1 MKRILSALAFFAGI
15 VWAQPSE
22 SDFAQWPR
30 SYYASIGI
38 GIMANRGD
46 FFSRELKITDK
57 EGNTE
62 IVNFP
67 QNKILLTPDYNLG
80 VNIREFSFGL
90 SFQYWSTTGSIESN
104 PENMV
109 EQDISY
115 WRFGLEA
122 IYNFFFPEYFQ
133 VGVGLG
139 YSFSSLNIEK
149 NASNNGR
156 DFFDSSLK
164 GSAVSIIANIRY
176 YITDFFC
183 LSPTLRFYEN
193 WYKSV
198 HTDNSGTIEFGKKN
212 NGVKDHN
219 SYFWQTYIAMS
230 INAIVQF

>member
-1 MKRILSALAFFAGI
+1 MKKILLALSFLIGV
-15 VWAQPSE
+15 VWAQPSD
-22 SDFAQWPR
+22 SDFLQWPR

-46 FFSRELKITDK
+46 FFHRNLKITDK
-57 EGNTE
+57 EGFTE
-62 IVNFP
+62 TVNLP

-90 SFQYWSTTGSIESN
+90 SFQYWSTTGDIKDSK
-104 PENMV
+104 
-109 EQDISY
+109 QDMSY

-122 IYNFFFPEYFQ
+122 TYNFFFPEYFQ

-139 YSFSSLNIEK
+139 YSFSSMNIEK
-149 NASNNGR
+149 NASSNGK

-164 GSAVSIIANIRY
+164 GSAVAIIANIRY

-183 LSPTLRFYEN
+183 LSPSVRFYEN

-198 HTDNSGTIEFGKKN
+198 NTDNSGTIEFGKKN

-230 INAIVQF
+230 INAMVQF

>member
-1 MKRILSALAFFAGI
+1 
-15 VWAQPSE
+15 
-22 SDFAQWPR
+22 
-30 SYYASIGI
+30 
-38 GIMANRGD
+38 MANRGD

-90 SFQYWSTTGSIESN
+90 SFQYWSTTGAIDHN
-104 PENMV
+104 PEEMNK
-109 EQDISY
+109 QDISY

-122 IYNFFFPEYFQ
+122 TYNFFYPESFQ
-133 VGVGLG
+133 VGVGLN
-139 YSFSSLNIEK
+139 YSFSSMNIEK
-149 NASNNGR
+149 NTLNNGKL
-156 DFFDSSLK
+156 FDSSLK
-164 GSAVSIIANIRY
+164 GSAVAIIANIRY
-176 YITDFFC
+176 YITDYFC
-183 LSPTLRFYEN
+183 LSPSLRFYEN

>member
-1 MKRILSALAFFAGI
+1 MKKILLALAFWVGV

-22 SDFAQWPR
+22 GDFAQWPR
-30 SYYASIGI
+30 SYYASLGI

-46 FFSRELKITDK
+46 FFSRVLKITDK

-90 SFQYWSTTGSIESN
+90 SFQYWSTTGDIKDSK
-104 PENMV
+104 
-109 EQDISY
+109 QDMSY

-122 IYNFFFPEYFQ
+122 TYNFFFPEYFQ

-139 YSFSSLNIEK
+139 YSFSSMNIEK
-149 NASNNGR
+149 NASSNGK

-164 GSAVSIIANIRY
+164 GSAVAIIANIRY

-183 LSPTLRFYEN
+183 LSPSVRFYEN

-198 HTDNSGTIEFGKKN
+198 NTDNSGTIEFGKKN

-230 INAIVQF
+230 INAMVQF

>member
-1 MKRILSALAFFAGI
+1 MKKILLALAFLTGV

-22 SDFAQWPR
+22 NDFAQWPR

-62 IVNFP
+62 IINLP

-90 SFQYWSTTGSIESN
+90 SFQYWSTKGSIDNN
-104 PENMV
+104 PPAMN
-109 EQDISY
+109 EQDMNY

-122 IYNFFFPEYFQ
+122 TYNFFYPEYFQ

-139 YSFSSLNIEK
+139 YSFSSLSVEN
-149 NASNNGR
+149 NASSNAK

-164 GSAVSIIANIRY
+164 GSAVSIITNIRY

-183 LSPTLRFYEN
+183 FSPSLRFYES

-198 HTDNSGTIEFGKKN
+198 NTDNSGTIEFGKKN

-219 SYFWQTYIAMS
+219 SYLWQTYIAIS
-230 INAIVQF
+230 ISAMVQF

>member
-1 MKRILSALAFFAGI
+1 MKKILLALAFLTGV

-22 SDFAQWPR
+22 NDFAQWPR

-62 IVNFP
+62 IINLP

-90 SFQYWSTTGSIESN
+90 SFQYWSTKGSIDHN
-104 PENMV
+104 PPAMN
-109 EQDISY
+109 EQDMNY

-122 IYNFFFPEYFQ
+122 TYNFFYPEYFQ

-139 YSFSSLNIEK
+139 YSFSSLSVEN
-149 NASNNGR
+149 NASSNAK

-164 GSAVSIIANIRY
+164 GSAVSIITNIRY

-183 LSPTLRFYEN
+183 FSPSLRFYES

-198 HTDNSGTIEFGKKN
+198 NTDNSGTIEFGKKN

-219 SYFWQTYIAMS
+219 SYLWQTYIAIS
-230 INAIVQF
+230 INAMVQF

>member
-1 MKRILSALAFFAGI
+1 MKKILSALAFFAGI

-80 VNIREFSFGL
+80 VNIREFSFGF

-104 PENMV
+104 PEEFN
-109 EQDISY
+109 EQDMSY

-122 IYNFFFPEYFQ
+122 TYNFFFPEYFQ

-139 YSFSSLNIEK
+139 YSFSSMNIEK
-149 NASNNGR
+149 NTLNNGKL
-156 DFFDSSLK
+156 FDSSLK
-164 GSAVSIIANIRY
+164 GSAVAIIANIRY
-176 YITDFFC
+176 YITDYFC
-183 LSPTLRFYEN
+183 LSPSLRFYEN